1 MNPADIATSAT
12 VIVQTAANNPF
23 AETVLSGSMLLAIPV
38 AILAGLVSFASPC
51 VLPLVPGYLGYVTG
65 LTGADL
71 EQQRRGRMFV
81 GVGLF
86 VLGFSVVFMLIGA
99 VFGGLGAWLQRD
111 EQAWITQVSGA
122 LVLLMGVIFLGG
134 FSWFQREAKIH
145 AKPPTGLWGAPL
157 LGITFGLGWA
167 PCIGPTL
174 SAIQLLAFSS
184 GAGATKGAFLTLFY
198 SLGLGVP
205 FLLVALGARRGM
217 GALEFFRRHRL
228 SLQRFGGAVL
238 ILLGL
243 LMVSGLWGF
252 WVGQLQDWFTNE
264 VRLPI

>member
-1 MNPADIATSAT
+1 MGVFVGASASAMMPAVAG
-12 VIVQTAANNPF
+12 NPF
-23 AETVLSGSMLLAIPV
+23 AETVLTGSLVLAVPV
-38 AILAGLVSFASPC
+38 AVLAGLVSFASPC
-51 VLPLVPGYLGYVTG
+51 VLPLVPGYLGYVSG
-65 LTGADL
+65 LSGVDL
-71 EQQRRGRMFV
+71 QQRKRGRMLA

-99 VFGGLGAWLQRD
+99 VFGRLGAWLQQE
-111 EQAWITQVSGA
+111 EQAWVTQVSGA
-122 LVLLMGVIFLGG
+122 VVLLMGIVFLGG

-145 AKPPTGLWGAPL
+145 AKPPAGLWGAPV
-157 LGITFGLGWA
+157 LGVTFGLGWA

-184 GAGATKGAFLTLFY
+184 GAGAAKGAALTLFY

-205 FLLVALGARRGM
+205 FLLIALGARRGM
-217 GALEFFRRHRL
+217 GALDFFRRHRL
-228 SLQRFGGAVL
+228 ALQRFGGAVL

-252 WVGQLQDWFTNE
+252 WVGQLQDWFANE
-264 VRLPI
+264 IRMPI